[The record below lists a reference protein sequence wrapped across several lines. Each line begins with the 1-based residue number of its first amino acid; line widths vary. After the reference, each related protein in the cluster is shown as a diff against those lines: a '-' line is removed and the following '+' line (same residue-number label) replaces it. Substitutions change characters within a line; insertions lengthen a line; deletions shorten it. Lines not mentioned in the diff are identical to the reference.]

1 MSTIWSG
8 QSIQLFAIHRTGRST
23 DFRIQGNRL
32 VISLIL
38 LFLGLSAVWADDSEF
53 RLIRDVTVPNNIS
66 PYVAK
71 HSDAPILWHS
81 LAPRSLKLARNLN
94 RPLLVTS
101 GYLSCYWC
109 HRMAEDTFS
118 NPELAELINHHF
130 VPVVMDREVHVEED
144 RSLQS
149 FMQETRGISGW
160 PVAVIMTPQGYPV
173 FGYTYTGP
181 DALMTS
187 LQDFIA
193 NWKLSASGISDSAY
207 ADSQVRRQNMLS
219 GDRPVE
225 GLPPLDLL
233 QRFLVQANAATDMT
247 FGGFGMGTKF
257 PFVPQM
263 NVLVELSALNPDP
276 EIMAF
281 IDITLN
287 TMLDSAV
294 TDPIEGGVFRY
305 SETRAWS
312 KPHFEQMLYSQ
323 ALMSKLLLRAS
334 AVLRNDRY
342 RAAGLKMLD
351 HMVKNFKL
359 DSGWY
364 ASSLSAVSSDG
375 VDGGYYLW
383 TQTQLEEVFGSDWMR
398 RIEDRLPDEDS
409 VLPAPLESV
418 AETRMTILMH
428 RSDRPRERDDKP
440 VLGWNGLVLSAM
452 AYGAALDDRFI
463 GDAQTLAKLLIQET
477 QRDNLSVIAGDEKAQ
492 SSTLETYVQV
502 AGGLLDWWQL
512 ADDPEVFDRVLELL
526 NESVVKFREREYW
539 TEAETLL
546 PEAGMGTVA
555 VPDRQ
560 IPSASGQWY
569 RLAMLMRSVDPELT
583 EALAETMQEM
593 ETIQSSVMHEEAFYH
608 ATYILARVLKD
619 LSGRS

>member
-1 MSTIWSG
+1 
-8 QSIQLFAIHRTGRST
+8 
-23 DFRIQGNRL
+23 
-32 VISLIL
+32 
-38 LFLGLSAVWADDSEF
+38 
-53 RLIRDVTVPNNIS
+53 
-66 PYVAK
+66 
-71 HSDAPILWHS
+71 
-81 LAPRSLKLARNLN
+81 
-94 RPLLVTS
+94 
-101 GYLSCYWC
+101 
-109 HRMAEDTFS
+109 MAEDTFS
-118 NPELAELINHHF
+118 NPELAEFINHHF

-181 DALMTS
+181 AALMTS

-312 KPHFEQMLYSQ
+312 KPHFEQMLYNQ